1 MGLLLSRTKCTK
13 ETPCRR
19 ASIVIRPPKHLH
31 FLTFSCQD
39 RLPYLKSPDSKAVFE
54 SVLESRQSQYGFSIH
69 GYVIMPG
76 HVHLLVS
83 EPPIEPLS
91 KAIASLKREVSRLS
105 PQSPFWLP
113 RYYDFNVFSEG
124 KKIEKL
130 RYMHRN
136 PVERGLVEKPED
148 WAWSS
153 FRAYALHEAGTVTVL
168 RLF

>member
-1 MGLLLSRTKCTK
+1 MHKGNTVPPRLHRYQ
-13 ETPCRR
+13 
-19 ASIVIRPPKHLH
+19 ASKHLH

-91 KAIASLKREVSRLS
+91 KAIASLKRRFPGCRRSLLSGFLATTISMSSRKARRS
-105 PQSPFWLP
+105 RSCGTCIGI
-113 RYYDFNVFSEG
+113 R
-124 KKIEKL
+124 L
-130 RYMHRN
+130 R
-136 PVERGLVEKPED
+136 
-148 WAWSS
+148 A
-153 FRAYALHEAGTVTVL
+153 A
-168 RLF
+168 